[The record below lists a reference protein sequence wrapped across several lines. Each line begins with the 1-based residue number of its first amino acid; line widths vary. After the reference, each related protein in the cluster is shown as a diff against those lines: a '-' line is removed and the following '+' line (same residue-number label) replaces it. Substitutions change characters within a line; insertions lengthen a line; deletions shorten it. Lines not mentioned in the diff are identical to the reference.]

1 MKILYRS
8 VLVAFMCIIQFVGFA
23 QMTIDTFIPIE
34 KNENINSKRNILKT
48 NILAPLSI
56 CYERAIS
63 KRFSAAATLLYFP
76 PFHTGDPEAKF
87 GYIDLYNGTNG
98 IMGEL
103 KYYFPSEKGLLSG
116 FNAGLFAIYRVID
129 TRVRKIIYHTTDNSV
144 SKIDATILIPAEYR
158 SYGMLAGWQKIG
170 KNGFT
175 FSVNGGVGYYR
186 LSNIPDIYPVNNET
200 ELGRLLNRYK
210 GFAPR
215 LAFSVG
221 YAF

>member
-1 MKILYRS
+1 MKSHLHTLLMACLCILTGN
-8 VLVAFMCIIQFVGFA
+8 CFA
-23 QMTIDTFIPIE
+23 QISTDTFTPIE
-34 KNENINSKRNILKT
+34 KISIAKPKHNILKT

-56 CYERAIS
+56 CYERAIDE
-63 KRFSAAATLLYFP
+63 RFSASATLLYFP
-76 PFHTGDPEAKF
+76 KFHVGDPEGKY

-103 KYYFPSEKGLLSG
+103 KYYFSERKGLLSG
-116 FNAGLFAIYRVID
+116 FHAGVFAMYRVID
-129 TRVRKIIYHTTDNSV
+129 TRVRKIIYHTTDISI
-144 SKIDATILIPAEYR
+144 SKVDAAVLIQAEYR

-170 KNGFT
+170 KKGFT
-175 FSVNGGVGYYR
+175 YSVNGGVGYYK
-186 LSNIPDIYPVNNET
+186 LSNIPDIYPVNDDT
-200 ELGRLLNRYK
+200 ELGKLLNRYK